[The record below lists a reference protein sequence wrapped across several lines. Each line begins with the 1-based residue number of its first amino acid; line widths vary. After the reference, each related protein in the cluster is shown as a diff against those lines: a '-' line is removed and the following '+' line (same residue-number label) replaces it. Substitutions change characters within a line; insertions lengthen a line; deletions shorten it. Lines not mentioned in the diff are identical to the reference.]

1 MVFLQSSEVS
11 VAVKDICHG
20 RVRFYLAP
28 GLHRIQRE
36 DALLV
41 RFSSLLSFQSINR
54 FNLFIR

>member
-11 VAVKDICHG
+11 IAVKEICHG
-20 RVRFYLAP
+20 RVRSYLAP

-41 RFSSLLSFQSINR
+41 HLNARLSFHSMKPI
-54 FNLFIR
+54 